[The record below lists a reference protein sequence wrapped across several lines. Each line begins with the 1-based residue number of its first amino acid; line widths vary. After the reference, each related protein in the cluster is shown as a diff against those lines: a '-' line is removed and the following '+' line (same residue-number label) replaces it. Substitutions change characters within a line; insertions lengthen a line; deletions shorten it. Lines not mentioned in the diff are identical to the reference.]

1 LDLLDSQLSAIL
13 KVKPE
18 LRITSLLIGYQSV
31 FSVIFLSGI
40 VALIDGLIDWLTL
53 SETKLKVVLLD
64 D

>member
-1 LDLLDSQLSAIL
+1 M
-13 KVKPE
+13 KPE